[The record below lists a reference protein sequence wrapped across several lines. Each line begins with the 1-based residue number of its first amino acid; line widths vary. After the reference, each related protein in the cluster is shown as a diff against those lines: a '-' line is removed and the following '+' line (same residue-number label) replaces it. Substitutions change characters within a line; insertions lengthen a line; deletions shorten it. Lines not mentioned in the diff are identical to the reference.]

1 MGLALKLLVF
11 LKYLFLLLSAIGLAA
26 SLFLYQQTQSF
37 VANANTAIGTV
48 TKISTRV
55 SQSNFSRSEILFF
68 ANIQYT
74 TNDAQTVTFDS
85 RIGYNQTLMTPGR
98 QVKVLYDPAEPQ
110 EAVIDSFVSIWFK
123 EIIVGG
129 STFLIVL
136 LTLTLIFITPVRKP

>member
-37 VANANTAIGTV
+37 VDNASTAVGTV
-48 TKISTRV
+48 TKINTRV
-55 SQSNFSRSEILFF
+55 SQSNFSRSETLFV

-74 TNDAQTVTFDS
+74 TNDTQTLTFDS
-85 RIGYNQTLMTPGR
+85 RIRYNQTFLTPGR
-98 QVKVLYDPAEPQ
+98 QVQVLYDPAQPQ
-110 EAVIDSFVSIWFK
+110 DAVIDSFVSVWFK

-136 LTLTLIFITPVRKP
+136 LTLTLIFITPTLKP

>member
-1 MGLALKLLVF
+1 MKLLVF

-48 TKISTRV
+48 TKINTRV
-55 SQSNFSRSEILFF
+55 SQSNFSRSEILFV

-85 RIGYNQTLMTPGR
+85 RIRYNQTLMTPGR
-98 QVKVLYDPAEPQ
+98 QVKVLYVPAEPQ
-110 EAVIDSFVSIWFK
+110 EAVIDSFVSVWFK

-136 LTLTLIFITPVRKP
+136 LTLTLIFIAPMRKP

>member
-48 TKISTRV
+48 TKINTQV
-55 SQSNFSRSEILFF
+55 SQSNFSRSETLFV

-74 TNDAQTVTFDS
+74 TNDAQAVTFDS
-85 RIGYNQTLMTPGR
+85 RIRYNQTSMTPGR
-98 QVKVLYDPAEPQ
+98 QVKILYDPAEPQ

-136 LTLTLIFITPVRKP
+136 LTLTLIFITPARKP